1 MSRDLQVPASPV
13 GMPDERT
20 SLLRSHSL
28 SIQSSGPVEPAGH
41 DEENVVDGGGE
52 LSPTST
58 VGSQNGLR
66 GVFLVNADSAILLA
80 LFRQIASDFDH
91 LSSASW
97 IISSYI
103 IGVIVMQPLYGKLSN
118 IYGRK
123 PLLLFAYACYCVG
136 GLLAGLG
143 FSFWGILAGRA
154 LCGVG
159 NAGITVLISVL
170 ILDLVPIREV
180 AVWRGYVYAVN
191 QAGRAVGPS
200 LGGFIAESS
209 NWRWALLYQVPLT
222 ALGLGFIWW
231 KMSFPTPLHG
241 LDELERESCQQSKL
255 KRIDFSGSISLGLAN
270 VSLLLFLDRV
280 QRSPKDLLNS
290 LSAIFPLSTW
300 VALLLVFIAVESF
313 WAREPILPL
322 RLLARR
328 NVVSAYSIQFLQ
340 TAAQMALYTSIPLYF
355 RVTMGDSGTVL
366 GVRLMFI
373 TLGTIA
379 GGLISGIVIKRQVAL
394 TGLYRCLTVVSI
406 VVSNL
411 SFLTIFLRWRG
422 ATGWAET
429 TYGFPIGLGFGVSL
443 SAAFIGLAAGIDSS
457 ELACSTSGF
466 YLSLNLGSLIGVSG
480 ASLLIGAFV
489 EHTLQ
494 KRLQDMPDA
503 AKIIHDV
510 TSNFDSINELPG
522 YIAKIV
528 LEAYTQSFVNVW
540 LFSLVFGTL
549 ALVASL
555 AMREGQLKADS
566 SANKRR
572 SSSLHS
578 RDYSTFPRRPNTMD
592 R

>member
-1 MSRDLQVPASPV
+1 M
-13 GMPDERT
+13 
-20 SLLRSHSL
+20 
-28 SIQSSGPVEPAGH
+28 
-41 DEENVVDGGGE
+41 
-52 LSPTST
+52 
-58 VGSQNGLR
+58 
-66 GVFLVNADSAILLA
+66 
-80 LFRQIASDFDH
+80 FRQIASDFDH

-103 IGVIVMQPLYGKLSN
+103 IGVIVMQPLYGKLSD
-118 IYGRK
+118 IYSRK

-143 FSFWGILAGRA
+143 FSFWGVLVGRA

-200 LGGFIAESS
+200 LGGFIADGS

-222 ALGLGFIWW
+222 AVGLVFIWW
-231 KMSFPTPLHG
+231 NMSFPTPLHG
-241 LDELERESCQQSKL
+241 LDELEQESCQRSKL
-255 KRIDFSGSISLGLAN
+255 KRIDFSGSVSLGLAN
-270 VSLLLFLDRV
+270 ISLLLFLDRV
-280 QRSPKDLLNS
+280 QRSPKDLLKS

-300 VALLLVFIAVESF
+300 VALLLAFIAVEAF

-328 NVVSAYSIQFLQ
+328 NVISAYSIQFLQ

-355 RVTMGDSGTVL
+355 RVTMGDSGTVV

-379 GGLISGIVIKRQVAL
+379 GGLISGFIIKR
-394 TGLYRCLTVVSI
+394 TGLYRRLTVVSI
-406 VVSNL
+406 LLSNL

-422 ATGWAET
+422 TTGWTET

-443 SAAFIGLAAGIDSS
+443 SAAFIGLAAGIDPS

-480 ASLLIGAFV
+480 ASLLIGTFV
-489 EHTLQ
+489 ERTLQ
-494 KRLQDMPDA
+494 ERLQDLPDA

-522 YIAKIV
+522 HIAKIV

-540 LFSLVFGTL
+540 LFSLVFGSL

-555 AMREGQLKADS
+555 AMREGQLKEDG